1 MIESFAD
8 NFKIGS
14 FIFQSPFQ
22 CCIIMTVEK
31 LNSQRTVAINRLHE
45 VLKSKEAKIHN
56 NSLLKLAKRIEKEI
70 HLNSKNITSY
80 KIKYRRLV
88 FNIKDPKNLKLS
100 KNIIEGTLSPKDLI
114 RMSFEEMGNE
124 KLKQEREEIKKNY
137 IENVI
142 SNECDLQRQGLKVIV
157 KTHKGEEVREIVPP
171 NPDFQ

>member
-1 MIESFAD
+1 
-8 NFKIGS
+8 
-14 FIFQSPFQ
+14 
-22 CCIIMTVEK
+22 MTLEK
-31 LNSQRTVAINRLHE
+31 LNPLRTVAINRLHE
-45 VLKSKEAKIHN
+45 VLRSKEAKIHN
-56 NSLLKLAKRIEKEI
+56 NSLLKLAKSIEKEI
-70 HLNSKNITSY
+70 NLYSKNIKSY

-88 FNIKDPKNLKLS
+88 FNIKDPKNLELS
-100 KNIIEGTLSPKDLI
+100 KNIIDGKISPKDLV
-114 RMSFEEMGNE
+114 RMSFEEMASK